1 MKVRQD
7 AWSHEDDLML
17 AETVLRHV
25 REGSTQL
32 NAFEEVGDRLSRTSA
47 AVGFRWNAIVR
58 QRYEQA
64 LKLAKKQRK
73 EMKRAERRQSA
84 DYKPEYTV
92 RESAPHV
99 PQFQEVVQP
108 TAERPSSERTRPVE
122 ETTSEL
128 SMRDVISFLTKMEHS
143 QYSTSRLQSEMKKLE
158 LENKELVEE
167 NSLLHQKVKRLENEQ
182 QVMKED
188 YQSLIQ
194 IMDRA
199 RRMVVLNESDEMA
212 VPGFKMDKNGNL
224 EKLAR

>member
-1 MKVRQD
+1 MEMKVRQD

-32 NAFEEVGDRLSRTSA
+32 KAFDEVGDRLSRTSA

-58 QRYEQA
+58 ERYEQA

-73 EMKRAERRQSA
+73 EMKRAELR
-84 DYKPEYTV
+84 
-92 RESAPHV
+92 
-99 PQFQEVVQP
+99 QP
-108 TAERPSSERTRPVE
+108 TYTESEKRPPIMKREQLSQTMNE
-122 ETTSEL
+122 EVKETQQVPTQKQMT
-128 SMRDVISFLTKMEHS
+128 MRDVISYLSNLEQS
-143 QYSTSRLQSEMKKLE
+143 ASGTSRLRTNLEKLE
-158 LENKELVEE
+158 LENEHLTEQ
-167 NSLLHQKVKRLENEQ
+167 NTLLHQRIKTLENEQ

-199 RRMVVLNESDEMA
+199 RRMVVLNDNEENN
-212 VPGFKMDKNGNL
+212 VPAFKMDKNGNL

>member
-32 NAFEEVGDRLSRTSA
+32 KAFDEVGDRLSRTSA

-58 QRYEQA
+58 ERYEQA

-73 EMKRAERRQSA
+73 EMKRAELR
-84 DYKPEYTV
+84 
-92 RESAPHV
+92 
-99 PQFQEVVQP
+99 QP
-108 TAERPSSERTRPVE
+108 TYTEKERRPSMMKSEQPISQTMN
-122 ETTSEL
+122 ETPIKQTEQVVTQKQMT
-128 SMRDVISFLTKMEHS
+128 MRDVISYLSNLEQS
-143 QYSTSRLQSEMKKLE
+143 ASGTSRLRTNLEKLE
-158 LENKELVEE
+158 LENQHLTEE
-167 NSLLHQKVKRLENEQ
+167 NTLLHQRIKTLENEQ

-199 RRMVVLNESDEMA
+199 RRMVVLNDNEEHN

>member
-73 EMKRAERRQSA
+73 EMKRAERRQPAEYKA
-84 DYKPEYTV
+84 DYTV
-92 RESAPHV
+92 REKTTQV
-99 PQFQEVVQP
+99 PQYSEVIQP
-108 TAERPSSERTRPVE
+108 TKVQNERPSATEKPT
-122 ETTSEL
+122 EL
-128 SMRDVISFLTKMEHS
+128 TMRDIITYLTNMEHS
-143 QYSTSRLQSEMKKLE
+143 QYSTSRLQSEMQKLE
-158 LENKELVEE
+158 LENKDLVEE
-167 NSLLHQKVKRLENEQ
+167 NALLHQKVKRLENEQ

-199 RRMVVLNESDEMA
+199 RRMVVLNESEELA
-212 VPGFKMDKNGNL
+212 AGPAFKMDKNGNL

>member
-32 NAFEEVGDRLSRTSA
+32 KAFDEVGDRLSRTSA

-58 QRYEQA
+58 ERYEQA

-73 EMKRAERRQSA
+73 EMKRAERRQ
-84 DYKPEYTV
+84 PEYTK
-92 RESAPHV
+92 RELHKPVSHQEQRLSQPLLDTPVQTTEPSVTKKQLTMREVITFLSNLEQSA
-99 PQFQEVVQP
+99 
-108 TAERPSSERTRPVE
+108 SSTNKLRTNLE
-122 ETTSEL
+122 
-128 SMRDVISFLTKMEHS
+128 
-143 QYSTSRLQSEMKKLE
+143 KLE
-158 LENKELVEE
+158 SENQHIKEE
-167 NSLLHQKVKRLENEQ
+167 NTLLHQRIKTLENEQ

-199 RRMVVLNESDEMA
+199 RRMVVLNDNEDQN
-212 VPGFKMDKNGNL
+212 VPTFKMDKNGNL
-224 EKLAR
+224 EKVAR